1 MALGT
6 EKNENI
12 INNFSKS
19 EGCVQMA
26 FPLGEG
32 RDGAE

>member
-1 MALGT
+1 MS
-6 EKNENI
+6 ENI

-26 FPLGEG
+26 FPPIGGEG